1 MLNKTTCHRYLSD
14 DEIYNSEDVCNEND
28 LLSKYLT
35 RQQTDYLKKTN
46 WFRRRKKWNIPFQ
59 YRDLTMIRQT
69 IQAYPDNWDTCLS
82 DTIILSGSRYWV
94 DWLLNETYEYRIKD
108 AHRELWDREEE
119 YRRSRIIN
127 SQLSALYTLYSAYY
141 PQPEQTELSDIK
153 HCLTESAQ
161 DLSRIQQDIYALR
174 REIPFTLRHFINVF
188 RDVIYHHKPLPDNGI
203 PDYFRTVVQLI
214 LQLKNNNDDNQLY
227 LWLNNRNICLT
238 ADKIHWC

>member
-35 RQQTDYLKKTN
+35 RQQTDYLKKTD

-161 DLSRIQQDIYALR
+161 DLSGYSRIFMLSAGEFRSHCVILLICSVMLFIIINPYRTTVSRTISAL
-174 REIPFTLRHFINVF
+174 L
-188 RDVIYHHKPLPDNGI
+188 
-203 PDYFRTVVQLI
+203 
-214 LQLKNNNDDNQLY
+214 
-227 LWLNNRNICLT
+227 CS
-238 ADKIHWC
+238 